1 MDTAKDGS
9 ALAAIGICSYIPKI
23 NNKRITS
30 KSAVPRAFLRGIL
43 GEIMVQKSLLTKFM
57 MVLAAAMVTIAVI
70 VAFTNY
76 RIATNDLKQ
85 KLEAEIAAMLELT
98 NSSIMEAVFA
108 YDFQQIEAIAKSLV
122 NTSLITSVKVVDHR
136 GKALAQATDDDVA
149 EGQIVRQ
156 AIPIVQGGNT
166 IGSYDITFTSQ
177 SMADALADQIQIS
190 ILTVL
195 ALLAAS
201 LITVFVLIRNLVL
214 APVDEVTRSL
224 STIADGGGD
233 LTRRLSTDSG
243 NEIAALAH
251 NFNRVM
257 EHIADIIRNVVQV
270 NDKVRINVHTM
281 GRATE
286 STVNST
292 SQQLR
297 EIELVATA
305 VEELSA
311 SATEIARHAGET
323 AERTDATSVLAEEG
337 NTVVHL
343 SLDNVHR
350 LTNQIE
356 TTAQK
361 IQTLKNNS
369 VNIGSVMEVI
379 RTIAEQTNLLALNA
393 AIEAA
398 RAGEQGR
405 GFAVVADEVRS
416 LAQKTRSST
425 EEIEAMIV
433 QLQRAA
439 DEAHQAM
446 NTSTQSARE
455 TIDTAS
461 KVGEALDKIRTN
473 ISTINDM
480 NHQIASASHQ
490 QSSVANEVSKN
501 ITAIHGLSQNVV
513 ENAQVVNHSG
523 SQLISETGELK
534 KQIDNF
540 KV

>member
-1 MDTAKDGS
+1 
-9 ALAAIGICSYIPKI
+9 
-23 NNKRITS
+23 
-30 KSAVPRAFLRGIL
+30 
-43 GEIMVQKSLLTKFM
+43 MVQKSLLTKLM
-57 MVLAAAMVTIAVI
+57 MVLAAAMVAIAVV
-70 VAFTNY
+70 VAFINY
-76 RIATNDLKQ
+76 KIASDN
-85 KLEAEIAAMLELT
+85 LEENLQTETTAMVDLT
-98 NSSIMEAVFA
+98 NSSILEAVFA

-122 NTSLITSVKVVDHR
+122 NTSLVTAVKVVDHR
-136 GKALAQATDDDVA
+136 GQSLAKASDKDTSDK
-149 EGQIVRQ
+149 QITRE
-156 AIPIVQGGNT
+156 AIPIVYNGNT
-166 IGSYDITFTSQ
+166 IGSYEISFSTQELNET
-177 SMADALADQIQIS
+177 LARQLQTTIF
-190 ILTVL
+190 TVL

-201 LITVFVLIRNLVL
+201 LLTVYVLMRSLVL
-214 APVDEVTRSL
+214 GPVDEVTRSL
-224 STIADGGGD
+224 ATIADGGGD
-233 LTRRLSTDSG
+233 LTRRLPTDSQ

-257 EHIADIIRNVVQV
+257 EHIAGIIRNVVQV
-270 NDKVRINVHTM
+270 NDKVRVNVNKM
-281 GRATE
+281 SGATE
-286 STVNST
+286 STVQST

-311 SATEIARHAGET
+311 SANEIARHAVDT
-323 AERTDATSVLAEEG
+323 AERTNATSILAEEG
-337 NTVVHL
+337 NTIVNL
-343 SLDNVHR
+343 SLENVNR
-350 LTNQIE
+350 LTGQIE
-356 TTAQK
+356 STAQK
-361 IQTLKNNS
+361 IQVLKNNS

-425 EEIEAMIV
+425 EEIESIIV

-446 NTSTQSARE
+446 NTSTASARD
-455 TIDTAS
+455 TIDIAS
-461 KVGEALDKIRTN
+461 KVGGALDKIRAN
-473 ISTINDM
+473 IGVINDM
-480 NHQIASASHQ
+480 NHQIATASHE

-501 ITAIHGLSQNVV
+501 ITAIHGLSENVV

-523 SQLISETGELK
+523 SQLINETSELK
-534 KQIDNF
+534 KQIDSF

>member
-1 MDTAKDGS
+1 
-9 ALAAIGICSYIPKI
+9 
-23 NNKRITS
+23 
-30 KSAVPRAFLRGIL
+30 
-43 GEIMVQKSLLTKFM
+43 MVQKSLLTKLM
-57 MVLAAAMVTIAVI
+57 MVLSAAMVAIAFL

-76 RIATNDLKQ
+76 KIASK
-85 KLEAEIAAMLELT
+85 KLEKELETETSAMIALT
-98 NSSIMEAVFA
+98 NSSILEAVFS
-108 YDFQQIEAIAKSLV
+108 YDFQQVEAIVKSLV
-122 NTSLITSVKVVDHR
+122 NTSLVTSVTVVDHR
-136 GKALAQATDDDVA
+136 GQPLAKANDGDQS
-149 EGQIVRQ
+149 ENQITRTS
-156 AIPIVQGGNT
+156 IPIEYNGNT
-166 IGSYDITFTSQ
+166 IGSYDISFSAQEMEDTLIGQIWTS
-177 SMADALADQIQIS
+177 IW
-190 ILTVL
+190 TVL

-201 LITVFVLIRNLVL
+201 LITVYILIRSLVL

-224 STIADGGGD
+224 ATIAGGGGD
-233 LTRRLSTDSG
+233 LTRRLPTDSK

-251 NFNRVM
+251 NFNLVM

-270 NDKVRINVHTM
+270 NEKVRVNVSKM
-281 GRATE
+281 SGATE

-311 SATEIARHAGET
+311 SANEIARHAGDT
-323 AERTDATSVLAEEG
+323 AERTTATSVLADEG
-337 NTVVHL
+337 NTIVNL
-343 SLDNVHR
+343 SLEKVNR
-350 LTNQIE
+350 LTGQIE
-356 TTAQK
+356 ATAQK
-361 IQTLKNNS
+361 IQILKNNS

-425 EEIEAMIV
+425 EEIESIIV

-446 NTSTQSARE
+446 NTSTESARE

-461 KVGEALDKIRTN
+461 KVGSALDKIRTN
-473 ISTINDM
+473 IGIINDM
-480 NHQIASASHQ
+480 NHQIATASHQ

-501 ITAIHGLSQNVV
+501 ITAIHGLSENVV

-523 SQLISETGELK
+523 SQLINETSELK
-534 KQIDNF
+534 KQIDTF

>member
-1 MDTAKDGS
+1 
-9 ALAAIGICSYIPKI
+9 
-23 NNKRITS
+23 
-30 KSAVPRAFLRGIL
+30 
-43 GEIMVQKSLLTKFM
+43 MVQKSLLTKLM
-57 MVLAAAMVTIAVI
+57 LVLAIAMLAIAAI
-70 VAFTNY
+70 VALVNY
-76 RIATNDLKQ
+76 KIASNNLEEKF
-85 KLEAEIAAMLELT
+85 EAETSAMIALT
-98 NSSIMEAVFA
+98 NSSILEAVFA

-122 NTSLITSVKVVDHR
+122 NTSVVTSVNVVDHR
-136 GKALAQATDDDVA
+136 GQPLAKAADDDRS
-149 EGQIVRQ
+149 ENQIARK
-156 AIPIVQGGNT
+156 AIPIVYNGSP
-166 IGSYDITFTSQ
+166 IGSYDITFSTQELKDTLAGQIKTSF
-177 SMADALADQIQIS
+177 
-190 ILTVL
+190 LTVF

-201 LITVFVLIRNLVL
+201 VLTVYVLIKSMVL
-214 APVDEVTRSL
+214 APVDQVTRSL
-224 STIADGGGD
+224 ATIADGGGD
-233 LTRRLSTDSG
+233 LTRRLPTDSQ

-270 NDKVRINVHTM
+270 NEKVRINVNKM
-281 GRATE
+281 SSATE

-311 SATEIARHAGET
+311 SATEIARHAGDT
-323 AERTDATSVLAEEG
+323 AERTNATSILADEG
-337 NTVVHL
+337 NEVVNR
-343 SLDNVHR
+343 SLENVNR

-356 TTAQK
+356 STAQK
-361 IQTLKNNS
+361 IQVLKNNS

-416 LAQKTRSST
+416 LAQKTRAST
-425 EEIEAMIV
+425 EEIESIIV

-446 NTSTQSARE
+446 NTSTASARE
-455 TIDTAS
+455 TIETAS
-461 KVGEALDKIRTN
+461 KVGSALDKIRTN
-473 ISTINDM
+473 IGIINDM

-501 ITAIHGLSQNVV
+501 ITAIHGLSENVV
-513 ENAQVVNHSG
+513 QNAQVVNQSG
-523 SQLISETGELK
+523 SQLINESGELK
-534 KQIDNF
+534 KQIDSF

>member
-1 MDTAKDGS
+1 
-9 ALAAIGICSYIPKI
+9 
-23 NNKRITS
+23 
-30 KSAVPRAFLRGIL
+30 
-43 GEIMVQKSLLTKFM
+43 MVQKSLLTKLM
-57 MVLAAAMVTIAVI
+57 MVLTIAMVAIAAL

-76 RIATNDLKQ
+76 KIASADLEKE
-85 KLEAEIAAMLELT
+85 LEAETSAMIELT
-98 NSSIMEAVFA
+98 NSSILEAVFA

-122 NTSLITSVKVVDHR
+122 NTSLVTSVSVVDHR
-136 GKALAQATDDDVA
+136 GQSLAKATDGDESNDN
-149 EGQIVRQ
+149 QITRAAV
-156 AIPIVQGGNT
+156 PIVYNGNT
-166 IGSYDITFTSQ
+166 IGSYDITFSTQ
-177 SMADALADQIQIS
+177 ELNDTLASQIQTNVF
-190 ILTVL
+190 TVL

-201 LITVFVLIRNLVL
+201 LITVYILIRSLVL

-224 STIADGGGD
+224 ATIADGGGD
-233 LTRRLSTDSG
+233 LTRRLPTDSQ

-270 NDKVRINVHTM
+270 NDKVRTNVNTM
-281 GRATE
+281 SSATE

-311 SATEIARHAGET
+311 SATEIARHAGDT
-323 AERTDATSVLAEEG
+323 AERTNATSILAEEG
-337 NTVVHL
+337 NTIVNL
-343 SLDNVHR
+343 SLENVNR
-350 LTNQIE
+350 LTGQIE
-356 TTAQK
+356 STAQK
-361 IQTLKNNS
+361 IQVLKNNS

-425 EEIEAMIV
+425 EEIESIIV

-446 NTSTQSARE
+446 STSTSSARE

-461 KVGEALDKIRTN
+461 KVGSALDKIRAN
-473 ISTINDM
+473 IGIINDM
-480 NHQIASASHQ
+480 NHQIATASHQ

-501 ITAIHGLSQNVV
+501 ITAIHGLSENVV
-513 ENAQVVNHSG
+513 QNAQVVNHSG
-523 SQLISETGELK
+523 SQLINETSELK

>member
-1 MDTAKDGS
+1 
-9 ALAAIGICSYIPKI
+9 
-23 NNKRITS
+23 
-30 KSAVPRAFLRGIL
+30 
-43 GEIMVQKSLLTKFM
+43 MVQKSLLTKL
-57 MVLAAAMVTIAVI
+57 MVVLFIAMVAIAVV

-76 RIATNDLKQ
+76 KIASKS
-85 KLEAEIAAMLELT
+85 LENELEIETTAMIALT
-98 NSSIMEAVFA
+98 NSSMLEAVFA
-108 YDFQQIEAIAKSLV
+108 YDFQQVEAIAKSLV
-122 NTSLITSVKVVDHR
+122 NTSLVTSVNVVDHR
-136 GKALAQATDDDVA
+136 GQSLAKASDDDRS
-149 EGQIVRQ
+149 ENQIARA
-156 AIPIVQGGNT
+156 AIPIEYNGSV
-166 IGSYDITFTSQ
+166 IGSYDISFSTQELEDT
-177 SMADALADQIQIS
+177 LAGQIWTGIW
-190 ILTVL
+190 TVL

-201 LITVFVLIRNLVL
+201 LITVYILIRSLVL

-224 STIADGGGD
+224 ATIAGGGGD
-233 LTRRLSTDSG
+233 LTRRLPTDSQ

-270 NDKVRINVHTM
+270 NDKVRVNVNKM
-281 GRATE
+281 SGATE
-286 STVNST
+286 NTVQST

-311 SATEIARHAGET
+311 SAIEIARHAGDT
-323 AERTDATSVLAEEG
+323 AERTTATSVLAEEG
-337 NTVVHL
+337 NTIVNR
-343 SLDNVHR
+343 SLENVNR
-350 LTNQIE
+350 LTGQIE
-356 TTAQK
+356 ATAQK
-361 IQTLKNNS
+361 IQVLKDNS

-425 EEIEAMIV
+425 EEIESIIV

-446 NTSTQSARE
+446 NTSTASARE

-461 KVGEALDKIRTN
+461 KVGGALDKIRAN
-473 ISTINDM
+473 IGVINDM
-480 NHQIASASHQ
+480 NHQIATASHQ

-501 ITAIHGLSQNVV
+501 ISAIHGLSENVV

-523 SQLISETGELK
+523 SQLINETGELK
-534 KQIDNF
+534 KQIDSF

>member
-1 MDTAKDGS
+1 
-9 ALAAIGICSYIPKI
+9 
-23 NNKRITS
+23 
-30 KSAVPRAFLRGIL
+30 
-43 GEIMVQKSLLTKFM
+43 MVQKSLLTKLMTSLFAVM
-57 MVLAAAMVTIAVI
+57 TVIALLVAFVNYQLAAKNLQQKLDEETAAMVAL
-70 VAFTNY
+70 A
-76 RIATNDLKQ
+76 
-85 KLEAEIAAMLELT
+85 
-98 NSSIMEAVFA
+98 NSSILEAVFA
-108 YDFQQIEAIAKSLV
+108 YDFQQIEAITKSLV
-122 NTSLITSVKVVDHR
+122 NTSLISSVRVIDHR
-136 GKALAQATDDDVA
+136 GKPLATAQDA
-149 EGQIVRQ
+149 EQPKGQIVQQ
-156 AIPIVQGGNT
+156 AIPIVYDGNT
-166 IGSYDITFTSQ
+166 IGSYDITFSTQ
-177 SMADALADQIQIS
+177 SMSDALSDQKQNN
-190 ILTVL
+190 LFTVL

-201 LITVFVLIRNLVL
+201 LITVYVLVRSLVL

-233 LTRRLSTDSG
+233 LTRRLPTDSG

-270 NDKVRINVHTM
+270 NDQVRINVNTM

-337 NTVVHL
+337 NTIVNR
-343 SLDNVHR
+343 SLENVNR
-350 LTNQIE
+350 LTSHIE
-356 TTAQK
+356 STAQK
-361 IQTLKNNS
+361 IQVLKDNS

-379 RTIAEQTNLLALNA
+379 RAIAEQTNLLALNA

-425 EEIEAMIV
+425 EEIESIIV

-439 DEAHQAM
+439 DEAHLAM
-446 NTSTQSARE
+446 NTSTASARE

-461 KVGEALDKIRTN
+461 KVGEALAKIRAN

-490 QSSVANEVSKN
+490 QSAVADEVSKN
-501 ITAIHGLSQNVV
+501 ITAIHGLSENVV

-523 SQLISETGELK
+523 SELINETSELK

-540 KV
+540 KI

>member
-1 MDTAKDGS
+1 
-9 ALAAIGICSYIPKI
+9 
-23 NNKRITS
+23 
-30 KSAVPRAFLRGIL
+30 
-43 GEIMVQKSLLTKFM
+43 MVQKSLLTKLMTSLFAVM
-57 MVLAAAMVTIAVI
+57 TVIALLVAFVNYQLAAKNLQQKLDEETAAMVAL
-70 VAFTNY
+70 A
-76 RIATNDLKQ
+76 
-85 KLEAEIAAMLELT
+85 
-98 NSSIMEAVFA
+98 NSSILEAVFA
-108 YDFQQIEAIAKSLV
+108 YDFQQIEAITKSLV
-122 NTSLITSVKVVDHR
+122 NTSLISSVRVIDHR
-136 GKALAQATDDDVA
+136 GKPLATAQDA
-149 EGQIVRQ
+149 EQPQGQIVQQ
-156 AIPIVQGGNT
+156 AIPIVYDGNT
-166 IGSYDITFTSQ
+166 IGSYDITFSTQ
-177 SMADALADQIQIS
+177 SMSDALSDQKQNN
-190 ILTVL
+190 LFTVL

-201 LITVFVLIRNLVL
+201 LITVYVLVRSLVL

-233 LTRRLSTDSG
+233 LTRRLPTNSG

-270 NDKVRINVHTM
+270 NDQVRINVNTM

-337 NTVVHL
+337 NTIVNR
-343 SLDNVHR
+343 SLENVNR
-350 LTNQIE
+350 LTSHIE
-356 TTAQK
+356 STAQK
-361 IQTLKNNS
+361 IQVLKDNS

-379 RTIAEQTNLLALNA
+379 RAIAEQTNLLALNA

-425 EEIEAMIV
+425 EEIESIIV

-439 DEAHQAM
+439 DEAHLAM
-446 NTSTQSARE
+446 NTSTASARE

-461 KVGEALDKIRTN
+461 KVGEALAKIRAN

-490 QSSVANEVSKN
+490 QSAVADEVSKN
-501 ITAIHGLSQNVV
+501 ITAIHGLSENVV

-523 SQLISETGELK
+523 SELINETSELK

-540 KV
+540 KI

>member
-1 MDTAKDGS
+1 
-9 ALAAIGICSYIPKI
+9 
-23 NNKRITS
+23 
-30 KSAVPRAFLRGIL
+30 
-43 GEIMVQKSLLTKFM
+43 MVQKSLLTKLM
-57 MVLAAAMVTIAVI
+57 MVLTIAMVAIAAL

-76 RIATNDLKQ
+76 KIASADLEKE
-85 KLEAEIAAMLELT
+85 LETETSAMIELT
-98 NSSIMEAVFA
+98 NSSILEAVFA

-122 NTSLITSVKVVDHR
+122 NTSLVTSVSVVDHR
-136 GKALAQATDDDVA
+136 GQSLAKATDGDERSDN
-149 EGQIVRQ
+149 QITRAAV
-156 AIPIVQGGNT
+156 PIVYNGST
-166 IGSYDITFTSQ
+166 IGSYDITFSTQ
-177 SMADALADQIQIS
+177 ELKDTLADQIQTNVF
-190 ILTVL
+190 TVL

-201 LITVFVLIRNLVL
+201 LITVYLLIRSLVL

-224 STIADGGGD
+224 ATIADGGGD
-233 LTRRLSTDSG
+233 LTRRLPTDSQ

-270 NDKVRINVHTM
+270 NDKVRTNVNTM
-281 GRATE
+281 SSATE

-311 SATEIARHAGET
+311 SATEIARHAGDT
-323 AERTDATSVLAEEG
+323 AERTNATSILAEEG
-337 NTVVHL
+337 NTIVNL
-343 SLDNVHR
+343 SLENVNR
-350 LTNQIE
+350 LTGQIE
-356 TTAQK
+356 STAQK
-361 IQTLKNNS
+361 IQVLKNNS

-425 EEIEAMIV
+425 EEIESIIV

-446 NTSTQSARE
+446 STSTSSARE

-461 KVGEALDKIRTN
+461 KVGSALDKIRAN
-473 ISTINDM
+473 IGIINDM
-480 NHQIASASHQ
+480 NHQIATASHQ

-501 ITAIHGLSQNVV
+501 ITAIHGLSENVV
-513 ENAQVVNHSG
+513 QNAQVVNHSG
-523 SQLISETGELK
+523 SQLINETSELK

>member
-1 MDTAKDGS
+1 MDTAQDGS

-23 NNKRITS
+23 NNNRITS
-30 KSAVPRAFLRGIL
+30 KSAVLRAFLRGIL

-455 TIDTAS
+455 TIQTAS

>member
-1 MDTAKDGS
+1 
-9 ALAAIGICSYIPKI
+9 
-23 NNKRITS
+23 
-30 KSAVPRAFLRGIL
+30 
-43 GEIMVQKSLLTKFM
+43 MVKKSLLTKLM
-57 MVLAAAMVTIAVI
+57 LVLAIAMVAIAVI
-70 VAFTNY
+70 VALVNY
-76 RIATNDLKQ
+76 KIAADDLEE
-85 KLEAEIAAMLELT
+85 KLEVETSAMISLT
-98 NSSIMEAVFA
+98 NSSILEAVFA

-122 NTSLITSVKVVDHR
+122 NTSLVTSVNVVDHR
-136 GKALAQATDDDVA
+136 GQSLAKAADDDRSENQLTQKAV
-149 EGQIVRQ
+149 
-156 AIPIVQGGNT
+156 PIVYNGNT
-166 IGSYDITFTSQ
+166 IGSYDISFSTQELNETLAHQLQTTIFTV
-177 SMADALADQIQIS
+177 I
-190 ILTVL
+190 

-201 LITVFVLIRNLVL
+201 LITVYLLMRSMVLR
-214 APVDEVTRSL
+214 PVEEVTRSL
-224 STIADGGGD
+224 ATIADGGGD
-233 LTRRLSTDSG
+233 LTRRLPTDSQ

-257 EHIADIIRNVVQV
+257 EHIADIIRNVIQV
-270 NDKVRINVHTM
+270 NDKVRINVNKM
-281 GRATE
+281 SSATE

-311 SATEIARHAGET
+311 SANEIARHAGDT
-323 AERTDATSVLAEEG
+323 AERTNATSVLAEEG
-337 NTVVHL
+337 NTIVNL
-343 SLDNVHR
+343 SLENVNR
-350 LTNQIE
+350 LTGQIE
-356 TTAQK
+356 ATAQK
-361 IQTLKNNS
+361 IQVLKNNS

-425 EEIEAMIV
+425 EEIESIIV

-446 NTSTQSARE
+446 STSTASARE

-461 KVGEALDKIRTN
+461 KVGGALDKIRAN
-473 ISTINDM
+473 IGIINDM
-480 NHQIASASHQ
+480 NHQIATASHQ

-501 ITAIHGLSQNVV
+501 ITAIHGLSENVV

-523 SQLISETGELK
+523 SQLINETSELK
-534 KQIDNF
+534 KQIDSF

>member
-1 MDTAKDGS
+1 
-9 ALAAIGICSYIPKI
+9 
-23 NNKRITS
+23 
-30 KSAVPRAFLRGIL
+30 
-43 GEIMVQKSLLTKFM
+43 MVQKSLLTKLM
-57 MVLAAAMVTIAVI
+57 MVLAMAMVAIAVV
-70 VAFTNY
+70 VAFINY
-76 RIATNDLKQ
+76 KIASNN
-85 KLEAEIAAMLELT
+85 LEKNLEIETTAMVDLT
-98 NSSIMEAVFA
+98 NSSVLEAVFA

-122 NTSLITSVKVVDHR
+122 NTSLVTSVKVVDHR
-136 GKALAQATDDDVA
+136 GQSLAKASDDDNSDK
-149 EGQIVRQ
+149 QITRA
-156 AIPIVQGGNT
+156 AIPIVYNGNT
-166 IGSYDITFTSQ
+166 IGSYDISFSTQELNETLASQ
-177 SMADALADQIQIS
+177 LQTTIF
-190 ILTVL
+190 TVL

-201 LITVFVLIRNLVL
+201 LVTVYVLIRGLVL
-214 APVDEVTRSL
+214 GPVDEVTRSL
-224 STIADGGGD
+224 ATIADGGGD
-233 LTRRLSTDSG
+233 LTRRLPTDSQ

-257 EHIADIIRNVVQV
+257 EHIAGIIRNVVQV
-270 NDKVRINVHTM
+270 NDKVLINVNKM
-281 GRATE
+281 SGATE
-286 STVNST
+286 STVQST

-311 SATEIARHAGET
+311 SANEIARHAVDT
-323 AERTDATSVLAEEG
+323 AERTNATSILAEEG
-337 NTVVHL
+337 NTIVNL
-343 SLDNVHR
+343 SLENVNR
-350 LTNQIE
+350 LTVQIE
-356 TTAQK
+356 STAQK
-361 IQTLKNNS
+361 IQVLKNNS

-425 EEIEAMIV
+425 EEIESIIV

-446 NTSTQSARE
+446 NTSTASARD
-455 TIDTAS
+455 TIDIAS
-461 KVGEALDKIRTN
+461 KVGGALDKIRSN
-473 ISTINDM
+473 IGVINDM
-480 NHQIASASHQ
+480 NHQIATASHQ

-501 ITAIHGLSQNVV
+501 ITAIHGLSENVV

-523 SQLISETGELK
+523 SQLINETSELK
-534 KQIDNF
+534 KQIDSF

>member
-1 MDTAKDGS
+1 
-9 ALAAIGICSYIPKI
+9 
-23 NNKRITS
+23 
-30 KSAVPRAFLRGIL
+30 
-43 GEIMVQKSLLTKFM
+43 MVQKSLLTKLM
-57 MVLAAAMVTIAVI
+57 MVLAAAMVAIAVV
-70 VAFTNY
+70 VAFINY
-76 RIATNDLKQ
+76 KIASDN
-85 KLEAEIAAMLELT
+85 LEENLQTETTAMVDLT
-98 NSSIMEAVFA
+98 NSSILEAVFA

-122 NTSLITSVKVVDHR
+122 NTSLVTAVKVVDHR
-136 GKALAQATDDDVA
+136 GQSLAKASDEDTSDK
-149 EGQIVRQ
+149 QITRE
-156 AIPIVQGGNT
+156 AIPIVYNGNT
-166 IGSYDITFTSQ
+166 IGSYEISFSTQELNET
-177 SMADALADQIQIS
+177 LARQLQTTIF
-190 ILTVL
+190 TVL

-201 LITVFVLIRNLVL
+201 LLTVYVLMRSLVL
-214 APVDEVTRSL
+214 GPVDEVTRSL
-224 STIADGGGD
+224 ATIADGGGD
-233 LTRRLSTDSG
+233 LTRRLPTDSQ

-257 EHIADIIRNVVQV
+257 EHIAGIIRNVVQV
-270 NDKVRINVHTM
+270 NDKVRVNVNKM
-281 GRATE
+281 SGATE
-286 STVNST
+286 STVQST

-311 SATEIARHAGET
+311 SANEIARHAVDT
-323 AERTDATSVLAEEG
+323 AERTNATSILAEEG
-337 NTVVHL
+337 NTIVNL
-343 SLDNVHR
+343 SLENVNR
-350 LTNQIE
+350 LTGQIE
-356 TTAQK
+356 STAQK
-361 IQTLKNNS
+361 IQVLKNNS

-425 EEIEAMIV
+425 EEIESIIV

-446 NTSTQSARE
+446 NTSTASARD
-455 TIDTAS
+455 TIDIAS
-461 KVGEALDKIRTN
+461 KVGGALDKIRAN
-473 ISTINDM
+473 IGVINDM
-480 NHQIASASHQ
+480 NHQIATASHE

-501 ITAIHGLSQNVV
+501 ITAIHGLSENVV

-523 SQLISETGELK
+523 SQLINETSELK
-534 KQIDNF
+534 KQIDSF